1 MSDLAGKVWTSELNS
16 RPDVRPDFDRSR
28 AIRFYDTTLRDGE
41 QTVGVIFSPQQKL
54 EIAKKLDE
62 LGVGRIEAGFPKVS
76 AEDAEAISLILRA
89 GLKHSEVWG
98 FSRATRGDVEEL
110 VRLGLQASVIE
121 VPTSDIKLK
130 AYGIS
135 REEAVRRASEAVRFA
150 SQNGIRVAFFG
161 VDGSRADLEFLRQ
174 IYSAAIDA
182 GAKEIVLVDT
192 IGACTPEAAEFLVR
206 WAKEWAGND
215 IPIHWHGH
223 NDFGL
228 ATAIAIAAVR
238 GGATWVQGTING
250 MGERAGNADIAEVA
264 LALECL
270 YEVPVELKLER
281 IREVSE
287 AVRRAGKYELEGWKP
302 LIGDNLFLRESGA
315 VASQFHIPE
324 AIEPYSA
331 DLVGA
336 KRGIVLGK
344 KSGLD
349 SIRLKAEELRID
361 VPELQRAAV
370 LHAVKRK
377 AIAKGGLVSDEEFR
391 EIAQALKTTASPHL
405 KRAGPKPN

>member
-1 MSDLAGKVWTSELNS
+1 MNRELAGKVWTSELNS
-16 RPDVRPDFDRSR
+16 RPDVQPNFDRSR
-28 AIRFYDTTLRDGE
+28 TIRFYDTTLRDGE

-76 AEDAEAISLILRA
+76 AEDGEAISLILKA

-98 FSRATRGDVEEL
+98 FARATRGDVEEL
-110 VRLGLQASVIE
+110 VRLGLQAAVIE
-121 VPTSDIKLK
+121 IPTSDIKLK
-130 AYGIS
+130 AYGID
-135 REEAVRRASEAVRFA
+135 REEAIRRACDAVGYA
-150 SQNGIRVAFFG
+150 SKNGIRVAFFG
-161 VDGSRADLEFLRQ
+161 VDGTRADLDFLMR
-174 IYSAAIDA
+174 IYSEAVAA
-182 GAKEIVLVDT
+182 GAKEVVLVDT
-192 IGACTPEAAEFLVR
+192 IGVCTPEAAEFLVR
-206 WAKEWAGND
+206 WTREHLGSD

-264 LALECL
+264 LALQCL
-270 YEVPVELKLER
+270 YDMPVELKLER

-287 AVRRAGKYELEGWKP
+287 FVRQAGKYELEGWKP

-315 VASQFHIPE
+315 VASQFHMPE
-324 AIEPYSA
+324 AIEPYSSE
-331 DLVGA
+331 LVGA
-336 KRGIVLGK
+336 TRGIVLGK

-349 SIRLKAEELRID
+349 SVRLKAEELSID
-361 VPELQRAAV
+361 LPESQRATV
-370 LHAVKRK
+370 LQAVKRA
-377 AIAKGGLVSDEEFR
+377 AIGKGRLISDDEFVALVR
-391 EIAQALKTTASPHL
+391 ESKLS
-405 KRAGPKPN
+405 

>member
-1 MSDLAGKVWTSELNS
+1 MSTLAGKVWTSDLNS
-16 RPDVRPDFDRSR
+16 RPDVRPVFDRSR
-28 AIRFYDTTLRDGE
+28 SIRFYDTTLRDGE
-41 QTVGVIFSPQQKL
+41 QTVGVVFSPQQKL

-98 FSRATRGDVEEL
+98 FSRAARSDVEEL
-110 VRLGLQASVIE
+110 VRLGLQSSVIE
-121 VPTSDIKLK
+121 LPVSDLKLK

-135 REEAVRRASEAVRFA
+135 REEALRRATEAIRFA
-150 SQNGIRVAFFG
+150 AKNGIRVAFFG
-161 VDGSRADLEFLRQ
+161 VDGSRADLDFLRQ

-192 IGACTPEAAEFLVR
+192 IGVCTPEAAEFLVR
-206 WAKEWAGND
+206 WAKEWAGSD

-228 ATAIAIAAVR
+228 ATAIAVAAVR
-238 GGATWVQGTING
+238 GGATWIQGTING

-264 LALECL
+264 LALQCL
-270 YEVPVELKLER
+270 YDVPVELKLER
-281 IREVSE
+281 IREVSKL
-287 AVRRAGKYELEGWKP
+287 VRRAGKYELEGWKP

-324 AIEPYSA
+324 AIEPYAA

-349 SIRLKAEELRID
+349 SIRLKAEELHID
-361 VPELQRAAV
+361 VPEARRAVV
-370 LHAVKRK
+370 LDAVKRK
-377 AIAKGGLVSDEEFR
+377 AIANAGLVSDDEV
-391 EIAQALKTTASPHL
+391 
-405 KRAGPKPN
+405 RAIVQNLAAKDGLSEKAGT

>member
-1 MSDLAGKVWTSELNS
+1 MSDLKGKVWTSNLNS
-16 RPDVRPDFDRSR
+16 RPEVRADFDRSR
-28 AIRFYDTTLRDGE
+28 TVRFYDTTLRDGE

-54 EIAKKLDE
+54 QIAKKLDE

-76 AEDAEAISLILRA
+76 AEDGEAISLILKA

-98 FSRATRGDVEEL
+98 FARATRGDVEEL

-135 REEAVRRASEAVRFA
+135 REEAVRRATDAIRYASE
-150 SQNGIRVAFFG
+150 NGIRVAFFG
-161 VDGSRADLEFLRQ
+161 VDGTRADLESLRH

-182 GAKEIVLVDT
+182 GAQEIVLVDT
-192 IGACTPEAAEFLVR
+192 IGVCTPEAAGFLVR
-206 WAKEWAGND
+206 SVREWFGPD
-215 IPIHWHGH
+215 LPIHWHGH

-238 GGATWVQGTING
+238 AGAGWVQGTING
-250 MGERAGNADIAEVA
+250 MGDRAGNADIGEVA
-264 LALECL
+264 LALQCL
-270 YEVPVELKLER
+270 YDVPVELKLER

-287 AVRRAGKYELEGWKP
+287 FVRRAGKYELEGWKP

-324 AIEPYSA
+324 AIEPYA
-331 DLVGA
+331 AELVGA
-336 KRGIVLGK
+336 TRGIVLGK

-349 SIRLKAEELRID
+349 SVRLKAEELGIAL
-361 VPELQRAAV
+361 PEAQRAAI
-370 LHAVKRK
+370 LERVKRE
-377 AIAKGGLVSDEEFR
+377 AIANGGLISDGEFR
-391 EIAQALKTTASPHL
+391 RIVESVMKGAEQ
-405 KRAGPKPN
+405 G

>member
-1 MSDLAGKVWTSELNS
+1 MSDLSGKVWTSELNS
-16 RPDVRPDFDRSR
+16 RPDIRPAFDRSR
-28 AIRFYDTTLRDGE
+28 TIRFYDTTLRDGE

-54 EIAKKLDE
+54 EIAKKLDG

-76 AEDAEAISLILRA
+76 AEDGEAISLILKA
-89 GLKHSEVWG
+89 GLKHSEIWG
-98 FSRATRGDVEEL
+98 FARATRGDVEEL
-110 VRLGLQASVIE
+110 LRLGLQAAVIE
-121 VPTSDIKLK
+121 VPTSEIKLK

-135 REEAVRRASEAVRFA
+135 REEAVRRAKDAVGYA

-161 VDGSRADLEFLRQ
+161 VDGSRADLDFLRE

-192 IGACTPEAAEFLVR
+192 IGVCTPESAEFLVR
-206 WAKEWAGND
+206 WARDWTGNSV
-215 IPIHWHGH
+215 PIHWHGH

-228 ATAIAIAAVR
+228 GTAIAIAAVR
-238 GGATWVQGTING
+238 GGADWIQGTING

-264 LALECL
+264 LALRCL
-270 YEVPVELKLER
+270 YDVPVAMNLER
-281 IREVSE
+281 IRKVSE
-287 AVRRAGKYELEGWKP
+287 FVRHAGGYELEGWKP

-331 DLVGA
+331 ELVGA

-349 SIRLKAEELRID
+349 SIRLKANELGID
-361 VPELQRAAV
+361 LPESQRALV
-370 LHAVKRK
+370 LQEVKRA
-377 AIAKGGLVSDEEFR
+377 AIAKGGLVSNEEF
-391 EIAQALKTTASPHL
+391 TAIVGRLIP
-405 KRAGPKPN
+405 A

>member
-16 RPDVRPDFDRSR
+16 RPDVRPDFERSR
-28 AIRFYDTTLRDGE
+28 TIRFYDTTLRDGE

-76 AEDAEAISLILRA
+76 AEDGEAISLILRA

-98 FSRATRGDVEEL
+98 FARATRGDVEEL
-110 VRLGLQASVIE
+110 VRLGLQVSVIE
-121 VPTSDIKLK
+121 TPISDIKLK

-135 REEAVRRASEAVRFA
+135 REEAVRRASDAVRYA

-161 VDGSRADLEFLRQ
+161 VDGTRADLDFLRHV
-174 IYSAAIDA
+174 YSAAIEA

-192 IGACTPEAAEFLVR
+192 IGVCTPEAAEFLVR
-206 WAKEWAGND
+206 WVKEWAGSD

-228 ATAIAIAAVR
+228 ATAVAVAAVR
-238 GGATWVQGTING
+238 GGATWIQGTING

-264 LALECL
+264 LALQCL
-270 YEVPVELKLER
+270 YDVPVEMKLEH
-281 IREVSE
+281 IRDVSE
-287 AVRRAGKYELEGWKP
+287 FVRRAGKYELEGWKP
-302 LIGDNLFLRESGA
+302 LIGSNLFLRESGA

-324 AIEPYSA
+324 AIEPYA
-331 DLVGA
+331 AELVGA
-336 KRGIVLGK
+336 RRGIVLGK

-349 SIRLKAEELRID
+349 SIRLKAEELGLD
-361 VPELQRAAV
+361 VADSQRATV
-370 LHAVKRK
+370 LEKVKRN
-377 AIAKGGLVSDEEFR
+377 AIANGNLVSDDEFR
-391 EIAQALKTTASPHL
+391 AIVQSV
-405 KRAGPKPN
+405 KREGLE